1 PRGGFGPRCHRPRFP
16 AARARRTLRP
26 AGRPGR
32 PGRGRRATRHAAP
45 QPGYGAGPTI
55 DRARAPDAGRR
66 RADRKR
72 AVVRTPHRAP
82 ERVRVV
88 AAGQTTRASAAL
100 PEHAGPLRH
109 GAETGVIDR
118 APSVRPP
125 CETGHADLIAIPGD
139 LDRSRGR
146 CGPRNVPSGGTC
158 TTAISRRGTE

>member
-1 PRGGFGPRCHRPRFP
+1 
-16 AARARRTLRP
+16 
-26 AGRPGR
+26 GR

-45 QPGYGAGPTI
+45 TPGYGAGPTI
-55 DRARAPDAGRR
+55 DRAPAGGRR

-82 ERVRVV
+82 GRVRVV

-109 GAETGVIDR
+109 GAERHVIGR

-125 CETGHADLIAIPGD
+125 SETGHAGLLAM
-139 LDRSRGR
+139 
-146 CGPRNVPSGGTC
+146 
-158 TTAISRRGTE
+158 